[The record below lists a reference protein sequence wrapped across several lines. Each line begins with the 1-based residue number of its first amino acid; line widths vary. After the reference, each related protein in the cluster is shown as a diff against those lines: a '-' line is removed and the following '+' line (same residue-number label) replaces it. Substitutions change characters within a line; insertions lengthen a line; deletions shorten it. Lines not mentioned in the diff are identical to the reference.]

1 MAKNYYDI
9 TLALSG
15 ICQSARLVQQLA
27 HQGHCDADALHVSLN
42 SVIDMNPSSTLG
54 VFGGSEANLRL
65 GLETLLGVLNASS
78 RQGLNAELTRYTLS
92 LMVLERK
99 LSSAKGALNTLG
111 DRINGL
117 QRQLDHFDLQSDTL
131 MSAMAGIYVD
141 VISPLGPRIQVT
153 GSPAVSAKS
162 AGAGQ
167 SPRLATGR
175 HPCSR
180 ALASGRRWS
189 PTTYVFSSSPD
200 DSGKTNSCSFNPG
213 VMIYG
218 IILTDRRFP
227 CRWTLRR

>member
-117 QRQLDHFDLQSDTL
+117 QRQL
-131 MSAMAGIYVD
+131 
-141 VISPLGPRIQVT
+141 
-153 GSPAVSAKS
+153 
-162 AGAGQ
+162 
-167 SPRLATGR
+167 
-175 HPCSR
+175 
-180 ALASGRRWS
+180 
-189 PTTYVFSSSPD
+189 
-200 DSGKTNSCSFNPG
+200 
-213 VMIYG
+213 
-218 IILTDRRFP
+218 
-227 CRWTLRR
+227 

>member
-153 GSPAVSAKS
+153 GSPAVL
-162 AGAGQ
+162 Q
-167 SPRLATGR
+167 SPQVQAKVRASLLAG
-175 HPCSR
+175 SR